1 MKTIAFIAASAL
13 LATTGFVSV
22 PDAAQAQSRGAPRG
36 SYAETCSG
44 AYVNQGRLYADCLDT
59 RSRARSTSIELA
71 PCSSGDIAN
80 ENGLLVCPGARGQ
93 FESNGGGNNGGGNN
107 GGGWNGGGGNNG
119 GGNNGG
125 GWNGGGWNGGGNNGG
140 GWNGGGGNNGGGWN
154 GGNNGGGRNSI
165 TVFYDRD
172 YRGGFQTFRG
182 EQYNLGNTDF
192 NDQISS
198 IQVNGP
204 WEVCSD
210 SGFRGQCQI
219 IEGNVRNLNN
229 TGLNDRISS
238 MRPARGGGRW

>member
-1 MKTIAFIAASAL
+1 MKTIAFIAAGAV
-13 LATTGFVSV
+13 LATVGFVSA
-22 PDAAQAQSRGAPRG
+22 PDAAQAQSRGAPGG
-36 SYAETCSG
+36 SYVQSCSG

-71 PCSSGDIAN
+71 PCSSSDIGN
-80 ENGLLVCPGARGQ
+80 IDGLLACGDVRGRY
-93 FESNGGGNNGGGNN
+93 ESNGGGNNGGGWNGGNNGGGNNGGGNNGGGNN
-107 GGGWNGGGGNNG
+107 GGGWN
-119 GGNNGG
+119 
-125 GWNGGGWNGGGNNGG
+125 
-140 GWNGGGGNNGGGWN
+140 GGNNGGGWN

-210 SGFRGQCQI
+210 SGFRGSCQI
-219 IEGNVRNLNN
+219 IEGNVRNLN
-229 TGLNDRISS
+229 TSGLNDRISS
-238 MRPARGGGRW
+238 KRPVRGNRW